1 MEELR
6 EIVNALGP
14 TDHLVWD
21 IALYILFGLNLLM
34 LLLLPD
40 GSTLHTVL
48 VIVVLISIF
57 IDKTFAFGHFMNSGK
72 YDAETCHA
80 EIFVGTYL
88 IRAAMFIAPLIIA
101 GSTDEGKVRS
111 MGILLGVLGAAYMI
125 GRWYIDQRDVDN
137 PDITCMA
144 TGSVAQAASMTIT
157 LAYATL
163 RRSALRT
170 ICVDGHVPVTVLGEL
185 ATHEVEV

>member
-14 TDHLVWD
+14 TDNLMWD
-21 IALYILFGLNLLM
+21 IALYVLFVLNLLM

-48 VIVVLISIF
+48 IIAVLISLF
-57 IDKTFAFGHFMNSGK
+57 IDKTFAFGHVMNSGRFTP
-72 YDAETCHA
+72 ETCHA

-88 IRAAMFIAPLIIA
+88 IRAAMFVAPLIIA
-101 GSTDEGKVRS
+101 GSTDTGKVRAL
-111 MGILLGVLGAAYMI
+111 GILLGFLAAAYMI
-125 GRWYIDQRDVDN
+125 GRWYVDQREVDT
-137 PDITCMA
+137 PEITCMA
-144 TGSVAQAASMTIT
+144 TGSVAQAASMTLT
-157 LAYATL
+157 VAYATL

-170 ICVDGHVPVTVLGEL
+170 ITIDGHVPVAVLGEL
-185 ATHEVEV
+185 AAHEVEV